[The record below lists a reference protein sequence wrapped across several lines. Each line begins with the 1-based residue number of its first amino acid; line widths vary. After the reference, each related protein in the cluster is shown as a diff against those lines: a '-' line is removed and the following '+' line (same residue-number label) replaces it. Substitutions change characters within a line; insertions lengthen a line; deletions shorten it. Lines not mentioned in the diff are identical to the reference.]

1 MSPLLLT
8 LAAFASTLAGGLLA
22 LKFRDDLHYVLG
34 FTAGVLLGVVSF
46 EVLPEIFELAREHQF
61 DADGAMVALVVGFIL
76 FHSLEKFLLV
86 HPAHEQGYKAHHHP
100 HAGVASAA
108 ALIGHSFMDGV
119 GIGLGFQV
127 STPVGITVALAVIA
141 HDFSDGLNTVSLML
155 RHHNTTRKAVLML
168 VLDALAPVLGA
179 AATLVLQVPPYWLM
193 VYLGFFAGFL
203 LYIGVADILPEAHS
217 GARPSTS
224 IKLIGLTCLGAALVY
239 VALGHAH

>member
-22 LKFRDDLHYVLG
+22 LKFRDELHYVLG

-46 EVLPEIFELAREHQF
+46 EVLPEIFELAHEHQF
-61 DADGAMVALVVGFIL
+61 DANGAMVALVVGFIL
-76 FHSLEKFLLV
+76 FHALEKFLLV
-86 HPAHEQGYKAHHHP
+86 HPAQEMGYKAHHHP

-127 STPVGITVALAVIA
+127 SVPVGLTVAAAVIA

-155 RHHNTTRKAVLML
+155 RHHNTTRKAIFML

-179 AATLVLQVPPYWLM
+179 AATLVLQVPPYGLM

-217 GARPSTS
+217 GAKPATS
-224 IKLIGLTCLGAALVY
+224 IKLIGLTCLGVAMVYAALGQ
-239 VALGHAH
+239 GH